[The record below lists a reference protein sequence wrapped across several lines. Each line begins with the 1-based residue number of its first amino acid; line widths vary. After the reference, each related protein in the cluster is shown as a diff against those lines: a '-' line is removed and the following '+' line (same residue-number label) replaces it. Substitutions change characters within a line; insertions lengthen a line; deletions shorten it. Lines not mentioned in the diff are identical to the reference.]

1 MTLLMNQA
9 KEVLLGQGSSPAELA
24 KLKEVENLVNIISAQ
39 AISGVST
46 MDTEQSKYFYSNL
59 IPELI
64 LKAVTIQAGSADA
77 KVTAT
82 EQLI

>member
-1 MTLLMNQA
+1 MNQA

-46 MDTEQSKYFYSNL
+46 MDTE
-59 IPELI
+59 
-64 LKAVTIQAGSADA
+64 
-77 KVTAT
+77 
-82 EQLI
+82 

>member
-1 MTLLMNQA
+1 
-9 KEVLLGQGSSPAELA
+9 
-24 KLKEVENLVNIISAQ
+24 
-39 AISGVST
+39 